1 MRETLSVTDSDKL
14 HWLLQ
19 PSGNFSTAS
28 ALLGSRF
35 ALLLPLCLGQSLCGK
50 SMLRR
55 PKVSAFIWLLM
66 RNAISTD
73 DRIQALGFC
82 FPSRCL
88 SCRAPLKPKD
98 ALIFSFRAVEDASLW
113 SFFAMALNIPDQSVQ
128 QYRIGGSFQTQYDI
142 VRNSV
147 ALYTL
152 W

>member
-88 SCRAPLKPKD
+88 SFVVPL
-98 ALIFSFRAVEDASLW
+98 
-113 SFFAMALNIPDQSVQ
+113 
-128 QYRIGGSFQTQYDI
+128 
-142 VRNSV
+142 
-147 ALYTL
+147 
-152 W
+152 